1 MAFAQ
6 ATSFSPPGEL
16 FRTVAVNSDVLDLIV
31 GETLAYSVK
40 TYFQSGLSTY

>member
-16 FRTVAVNSDVLDLIV
+16 FRTIADSDVLDLIV